1 MTEGL
6 TSATLGPEQGAHDSR
21 LLQSIPKSVIQHRK
35 LSWASLLN
43 KRDLWDLES
52 LEATVET
59 THPALLLT
67 GPGILGGS
75 PSSLTLRFPAH
86 KKGWYCKM
94 CLLSEEVRRLS
105 FALIS
110 QVPPL
115 VQPLGS
121 HPGSQDP
128 RILAI
133 KDLRVT

>member
-75 PSSLTLRFPAH
+75 PSSLTLHFPAH